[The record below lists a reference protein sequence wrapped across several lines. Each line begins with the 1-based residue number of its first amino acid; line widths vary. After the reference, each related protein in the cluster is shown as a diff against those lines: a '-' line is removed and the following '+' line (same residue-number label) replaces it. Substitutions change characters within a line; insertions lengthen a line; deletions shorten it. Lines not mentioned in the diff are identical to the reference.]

1 MTSSSDQRISDLG
14 EFGLLDVLRAVP
26 SAGPDVVLGPGDD
39 AAVVRSGADEVL
51 VSTDL
56 LIENQHFRRDWST
69 AVEVGA
75 KAAAANLS
83 DINAMG
89 GRGIA
94 LVVGLGAPPDLPVS
108 WARECAEGLSEEA
121 AEVGAS
127 VVGGDVSAAG
137 QIVLA
142 VTVLGSCADGF
153 VTRSGA
159 RPGDLVA
166 VAGRLGWASAGY
178 GVLAR
183 GFRSPRVVVDAHR
196 RPRPPYAAGPQA
208 AALGATAMVDVSDG
222 LLADLGHIA
231 TASGV
236 AIDLVSDRFE
246 VDDPL
251 RAVGAAIGV
260 DPLSFILSGG
270 DDYAL
275 AATFPGS
282 LELPEPWRVVGGV
295 TDAADSAGF
304 AAVTVDGV
312 PYGGAPGHRHFS

>member
-1 MTSSSDQRISDLG
+1 MTSSSDQRVSDLG
-14 EFGLLDVLRAVP
+14 EFGLLDLLRAVP
-26 SAGPDVVLGPGDD
+26 TAGPQVVLGPGDD

-69 AVEVGA
+69 AADVGV

-108 WARECAEGLSEEA
+108 WARDCAEGISQEA

-127 VVGGDVSAAG
+127 VVGGDLSAAG

-142 VTVLGSCADGF
+142 VTVIGSCSDGF

-222 LLADLGHIA
+222 LLADLGHLA
-231 TASGV
+231 AASDV
-236 AIDLVSDRFE
+236 AIDLDSHRFE

-260 DPLSFILSGG
+260 DPMSFILAGG

-282 LELPEPWRVVGGV
+282 VDLPEPWVVVGRVGAAA
-295 TDAADSAGF
+295 DAAGA
-304 AAVTVDGV
+304 AAVTVDGA
-312 PYGGAPGHRHFS
+312 PYGGAPGHRHFG

>member
-26 SAGPDVVLGPGDD
+26 TAGPQVVLGPGDD
-39 AAVVRSGADEVL
+39 AAVVRSGGGDVL

-69 AVEVGA
+69 AADVGV

-94 LVVGLGAPPDLPVS
+94 LVVGLGAPPDLPVR
-108 WARECAEGLSEEA
+108 WARECAEGISQEA

-127 VVGGDVSAAG
+127 VVGGDLSAAG

-142 VTVLGSCADGF
+142 VTVVGSCADGF

-183 GFRSPRVVVDAHR
+183 GFRSPRVLVDAHR
-196 RPRPPYAAGPQA
+196 RPRPPYDAGPQA

-222 LLADLGHIA
+222 LLADLGHLA
-231 TASGV
+231 AASDV
-236 AIDLVSDRFE
+236 AIDLESDRFE

-260 DPLSFILSGG
+260 DPMSFILTGG

-275 AATFPGS
+275 AATFPAS
-282 LELPEPWRVVGGV
+282 VDLPEPWLVVGRVGDA
-295 TDAADSAGF
+295 TDAAGT
-304 AAVTVDGV
+304 AAVTVDGA
-312 PYGGAPGHRHFS
+312 PYGGAPGHRHFG

>member
-26 SAGPDVVLGPGDD
+26 TAGPDVVLGPGDD
-39 AAVVRSGADEVL
+39 AAVVRSRGGEVL

-108 WARECAEGLSEEA
+108 WVRECAEGLSQEA
-121 AEVGAS
+121 AEVEAS

-142 VTVLGSCADGF
+142 VTVIGSCADGF

-231 TASGV
+231 AASGV

-260 DPLSFILSGG
+260 DPLSFILTGG

-275 AATFPGS
+275 AATFPGT
-282 LELPEPWRVVGGV
+282 LELPEPWRVVGRV
-295 TDAADSAGF
+295 AHTDDFDGS
-304 AAVTVDGV
+304 AAVTVDGAHHA
-312 PYGGAPGHRHFS
+312 GAPGHRHFS

>member
-14 EFGLLDVLRAVP
+14 EFGLLDLLRAVP
-26 SAGPDVVLGPGDD
+26 TAGPQVVLGPGDD

-69 AVEVGA
+69 AADVGA

-108 WARECAEGLSEEA
+108 WARECAEGISQEA
-121 AEVGAS
+121 AAVGAS
-127 VVGGDVSAAG
+127 VVGGDLSAAG

-142 VTVLGSCADGF
+142 VTVIGSCNDGF

-166 VAGRLGWASAGY
+166 VAGRLGWASAGF

-196 RPRPPYAAGPQA
+196 RPRPPYAAGPHA

-222 LLADLGHIA
+222 LLADLGHLA
-231 TASGV
+231 AASEV
-236 AIDLVSDRFE
+236 AIDLDSGRFE

-260 DPLSFILSGG
+260 DPMSFVLTGG

-275 AATFPGS
+275 AATFPDS
-282 LELPEPWRVVGGV
+282 VDLPEPWRVVGRVGG
-295 TDAADSAGF
+295 AADASGG
-304 AAVTVDGV
+304 AAVTVDGA
-312 PYGGAPGHRHFS
+312 PYGGTQGHRHFD